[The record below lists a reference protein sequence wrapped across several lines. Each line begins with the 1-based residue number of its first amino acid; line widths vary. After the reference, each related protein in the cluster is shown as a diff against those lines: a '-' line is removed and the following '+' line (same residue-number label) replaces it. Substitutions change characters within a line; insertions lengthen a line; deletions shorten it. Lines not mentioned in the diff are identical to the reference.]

1 MNVTHRFYKYL
12 ALPLPFILP
21 GGDFPAVHAS
31 VIPPQKTNS
40 TQKPYK
46 IAEKID
52 GILNDYQLTFDIDR
66 RSVEQ
71 AFQPPKTQP
80 AIPTDVIRKIM
91 YFIEHNLPIDIRM
104 VGFPFKSINHNRKV
118 IAQNADL
125 AERFS
130 LQYLQRMLDKIRAVY
145 PKGATITILC
155 DGIAFGDVLGV
166 SNDQIHAYEDALQT
180 LSKDLPGIRILGS
193 KDLGCTPAD
202 FKQDAAK
209 TTPTDNELMLKRM
222 ALELNQSAVTDDVI
236 TKANQI
242 SARSQ
247 HFGAFIKDKFKDQ
260 IYISASVHFQP
271 STSSKLGLKLSP
283 DSYITPWHGTLV
295 KEADGR
301 WRISH
306 REDIDHTKYVKT
318 GTYVNQYWCAFFKAR

>member
-1 MNVTHRFYKYL
+1 MNVTRRFYKYL

-21 GGDFPAVHAS
+21 GGNFSSVHARI
-31 VIPPQKTNS
+31 IPPQKTS
-40 TQKPYK
+40 SSQKSYQ

-52 GILNDYQLTFDIDR
+52 GILNEYQLTFDIDR
-66 RSVEQ
+66 RSVDS
-71 AFQPPKTQP
+71 AFQPPETQP
-80 AIPTDVIRKIM
+80 TIPTGVIRKII

-104 VGFPFKSINHNRKV
+104 VGFPFKSINNNRKV
-118 IAQNADL
+118 IAQNADM

-130 LQYLQRMLDKIRAVY
+130 LQYLQSMTDKIRAVY
-145 PKGATITILC
+145 PKGATIAILC
-155 DGIAFGDVLGV
+155 DGIAFGEVLGG
-166 SNDQIHAYEDALQT
+166 SNDQIHAYEDALRT

-193 KDLGCTPAD
+193 KELGCTAAD
-202 FKQDAAK
+202 FKQDTATK
-209 TTPTDNELMLKRM
+209 TPTDNELMLKRM

-260 IYISASVHFQP
+260 LHISASVHFQP

-283 DSYITPWHGTLV
+283 DSYITPWHGAV
-295 KEADGR
+295 VQEADGR

-306 REDIDHTKYVKT
+306 REDIDQTKYVQT